1 MFPLVYLIV
10 AVIFFAAG
18 VMMFVVMQTLFKELP
33 HAEHISTLY
42 VLCFGAMAF
51 SAFLQFLGTLPGLS
65 SLLSAFVLILSSFGF
80 ALALITP
87 IATTVW
93 LFHDKSKHM
102 LRNQHRAKLVSA
114 DCH

>member
-1 MFPLVYLIV
+1 MFPLVYLII

-18 VMMFVVMQTLFKELP
+18 VMMFIVMHTLFKELP

-42 VLCFGAMAF
+42 VLCYGAMAF
-51 SAFLQFLGTLPGLS
+51 SAFLQLFGTLPGLS

-93 LFHDKSKHM
+93 LFHDKSKYM